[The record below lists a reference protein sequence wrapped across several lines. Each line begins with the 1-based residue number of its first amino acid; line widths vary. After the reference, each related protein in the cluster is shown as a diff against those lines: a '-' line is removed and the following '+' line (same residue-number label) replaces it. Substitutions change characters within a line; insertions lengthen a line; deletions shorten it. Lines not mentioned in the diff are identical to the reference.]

1 MPTPSRTARAEAG
14 AASETW
20 RRAARALLAKAV
32 AEFAYEGLLAPEPD
46 KEAREVESYRL
57 DLDGGICYRFRAVR
71 GDYGS
76 WFVEPESLRRS
87 ERGSETTAHDPLTFV
102 RDAAGPLGLAGST
115 AGHLIREL
123 TATLTADVCLAR
135 SALST
140 RELAALGYAELEGHM
155 TGHPWIVFNKGR
167 MGWSASDAL
176 RYAPEARHQVRLP
189 WIAVDTSLAEFTA
202 VRNLTS
208 QRLYTNELDSNTRIR
223 FGAELV
229 RNGFNPAR
237 YWWLPVHPWQWDEMI
252 QPLYG
257 PEVAAGLIV
266 PLGYADDEYLPQ
278 QSIRTFSNVTR
289 PERHHVKLPLSI
301 LNTMVW
307 RGLPTERTVAAPA
320 VTSWLLE
327 IAENDPFLRD
337 DCRLILLGEVASVTV
352 RHPILDRMPD
362 APYQYRELL
371 GAIWRQ
377 PLPPRLEDG
386 ERARTLASLLHV
398 DPEGKPFV
406 LELVERSGLDGAD
419 WLDKLFATILPPLL
433 HFLYKYGTVFS
444 PHGENAIIVFDDR
457 DVPTRLAIKDFVDD
471 VNISAKDLPELAGLP
486 EAVEAV
492 LLREMPDYLCQFI
505 HAGLFVGHF
514 RYLARLAEQHL
525 DVDRSLFWGLVADRI
540 LDYQASNPGLR
551 DRFEAFDLF
560 TPRIDRLCLNR
571 NRLLEE
577 GYADRAQRPHVEA
590 SGTVVNPLAL

>member
-1 MPTPSRTARAEAG
+1 VGR
-14 AASETW
+14 
-20 RRAARALLAKAV
+20 
-32 AEFAYEGLLAPEPD
+32 PD
-46 KEAREVESYRL
+46 
-57 DLDGGICYRFRAVR
+57 
-71 GDYGS
+71 
-76 WFVEPESLRRS
+76 
-87 ERGSETTAHDPLTFV
+87 
-102 RDAAGPLGLAGST
+102 
-115 AGHLIREL
+115 
-123 TATLTADVCLAR
+123 
-135 SALST
+135 
-140 RELAALGYAELEGHM
+140 
-155 TGHPWIVFNKGR
+155 
-167 MGWSASDAL
+167 
-176 RYAPEARHQVRLP
+176 
-189 WIAVDTSLAEFTA
+189 
-202 VRNLTS
+202 
-208 QRLYTNELDSNTRIR
+208 
-223 FGAELV
+223 
-229 RNGFNPAR
+229 
-237 YWWLPVHPWQWDEMI
+237 
-252 QPLYG
+252 
-257 PEVAAGLIV
+257 
-266 PLGYADDEYLPQ
+266 
-278 QSIRTFSNVTR
+278 
-289 PERHHVKLPLSI
+289 RHHVKLPLSI

-362 APYQYRELL
+362 TPYQYRELL

-377 PLPPRLEDG
+377 PLPPRLDEN

-398 DPEGKPFV
+398 DREGKPFV

-444 PHGENAIIVFDDR
+444 PHGENAIVVFDGR

-486 EAVEAV
+486 AAVEEV

-514 RYLARLAEQHL
+514 RFLAHLAEQHL
-525 DVDRSLFWGLVADRI
+525 DVERPLFWGLVADRI

-577 GYADRAQRPHVEA
+577 GYADRATRPHVEA
-590 SGTVVNPLAL
+590 SGTVVNPLSL